1 MNLILNESDVLIDE
15 NFILPKSLYL
25 CMVRYIEDDGMARG
39 SKEMQHMESSM
50 MINEAC
56 AREEREEGAQQEKKI
71 ISKSEDSFQTG

>member
-1 MNLILNESDVLIDE
+1 
-15 NFILPKSLYL
+15 
-25 CMVRYIEDDGMARG
+25 
-39 SKEMQHMESSM
+39 MESSM